1 MSQLEVNEFI
11 VVAPATLGKA
21 VEWAEPRLLEFLGD
35 QFPNYRFR
43 IEPFGPFADDEE
55 FTVIPIMNRTPVPGE
70 DRDPDELHMCQLDPQ
85 SIPQIQQALRSF
97 DPDKTRSH

>member
-1 MSQLEVNEFI
+1 MSQREVNEFI

-21 VEWAEPRLLEFLGD
+21 VEWAGPRLLQFLGG
-35 QFPNYRFR
+35 QFPSYRFR

-55 FTVIPIMNRTPVPGE
+55 FAVIPIMNRPPVPGE
-70 DRDPDELHMCQLDPQ
+70 DRDPDELHMCQLNPDA
-85 SIPQIQQALRSF
+85 IPLIKTALRSF